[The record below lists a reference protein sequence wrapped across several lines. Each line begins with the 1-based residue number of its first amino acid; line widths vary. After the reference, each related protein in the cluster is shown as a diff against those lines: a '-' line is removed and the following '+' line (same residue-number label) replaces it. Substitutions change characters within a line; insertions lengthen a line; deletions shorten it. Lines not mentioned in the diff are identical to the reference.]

1 MLSYAI
7 RAAFLRRAA
16 TRSFLLPRASFA
28 NRRPVE
34 SSVSRKWSPLSVDVR
49 ANVSNVLVYRCES
62 RSEARC
68 SIHLSDASELAI
80 TGPRLPSRTLM
91 TGMCKSRCQR
101 CAVRTPH
108 LRYAAI
114 SFQLLRS
121 TTEFYGGDN
130 WRNQALA
137 PKIAAL
143 GPVGAQTENTPEN
156 SVWGSFT

>member
-16 TRSFLLPRASFA
+16 TGSFLLLRASFA

-121 TTEFYGGDN
+121 TTEFYGGTT
-130 WRNQALA
+130 
-137 PKIAAL
+137 
-143 GPVGAQTENTPEN
+143 GAIRR
-156 SVWGSFT
+156 